1 MQLDRHAAVGILRT
15 HRTPLVHHGHT
26 VAVVKVVVAV
36 RARDA
41 PLENFCQLG
50 LCHESKISG
59 GCDIMVDVTRMTRIP
74 RCYRPDNRWLAH
86 ESPGHKPL
94 IVVNF
99 SH

>member
-1 MQLDRHAAVGILRT
+1 VT
-15 HRTPLVHHGHT
+15 
-26 VAVVKVVVAV
+26 VVKVVVAV

-74 RCYRPDNRWLAH
+74 RRYSPDNCWLAD
-86 ESPGHKPL
+86 ETLGSKP
-94 IVVNF
+94 IVVVNF

>member
-1 MQLDRHAAVGILRT
+1 MQFDRHAAVGILRT
-15 HRTPLVHHGHT
+15 HRTPLVQHGHT

-59 GCDIMVDVTRMTRIP
+59 GCDIMVDMTRMRRIP
-74 RCYRPDNRWLAH
+74 RHSRPTTTGLSTKA
-86 ESPGHKPL
+86 
-94 IVVNF
+94 F
-99 SH
+99 